1 VFAIGWRLPTDSVKK
16 FGLSVMVPSGPEDSV
31 NESAVRG
38 DFTQIFPFNAT
49 LMKVLFSGISR
60 VGVFQQNRPNP
71 EVAVAL
77 LKPTAP
83 GGADI
88 DPASGGHPRP
98 LLGSVRSGLG
108 PGSVPNHH
116 SSKTLLD
123 SLSRYASQS

>member
-77 LKPTAP
+77 LKPHRTRR
-83 GGADI
+83 
-88 DPASGGHPRP
+88 GGHRP
-98 LLGSVRSGLG
+98 SIWRASPPATRFGSVRARPRFGTEPPQLEDFVGL
-108 PGSVPNHH
+108 PVAV
-116 SSKTLLD
+116 
-123 SLSRYASQS
+123 R